1 MSAAEPLSGRDLA
14 AFVAAVDSGSVQGA
28 ADALALTQSAAT
40 KRLQALERR
49 LGVRLLQR
57 RSAGVEPTALGRV
70 LYPLAREALGALQAA
85 ELAVSASGVA
95 PTLNLYA
102 SHTIGETLLPHWLS
116 AFRAVAPGY
125 RITAEIA
132 NSEEVVHAVRE
143 GAAEVGFVEGP
154 VAMRGLQELEV
165 ASDEIR
171 VVVAADHPWARRR
184 SIPLAALATE
194 PLLARESGSGTRAV
208 SLARLAQAGAPLTPA
223 LEVSSTEGLK
233 RAVLS
238 GGYTLLSERTVTA
251 ELGAGTLAAVS
262 VSGVDLR
269 RPLRAVRRARPALAP
284 PAKRF
289 WEWLE
294 RTTSASAYR

>member
-28 ADALALTQSAAT
+28 ADALSLTQSAAT

-49 LGVRLLQR
+49 LGVRLLDR
-57 RSAGVEPTALGRV
+57 HAVGVEPTALGRV
-70 LYPLAREALGALQAA
+70 LYPLAREALAALQAA
-85 ELAVSASGVA
+85 EAAVGAGGAA
-95 PTLNLYA
+95 PTLTLFA

-116 AFRAVAPGY
+116 AFRTVAPGY
-125 RITAEIA
+125 RISAEIA
-132 NSEEVVHAVRE
+132 NSEEVVAAVRE
-143 GAAEVGFVEGP
+143 GEAEVGFVEGP
-154 VAMRGLQELEV
+154 VSMRGLQELEV

-171 VVVAADHPWARRR
+171 VIVAAGHPWARRATV
-184 SIPLAALATE
+184 PLAALASE

-208 SLARLAQAGAPLTPA
+208 ALTRLAEAGLELTPA

-233 RAVLS
+233 RAVLA

-269 RPLRAVRRARPALAP
+269 RPLRAVKRVRPALPP

-294 RTTSASAYR
+294 AMV